1 MAKELREILAPRD
14 KFTILG
20 EGKAKSGGNILNL
33 LVPWGQA
40 DEKTLNGRIYS
51 KPLLHREVDRIQ
63 KAVESGA
70 FIGTGDHPASG
81 VADVKTASHIVKK
94 IWLDEGGRGWAQIKV
109 LDTERGKNIQAIIK
123 AGGQL
128 GISTRGFG
136 NTAKNGQVLDDY
148 KMQGIDIVMNPSVST
163 ATFSKANIFE
173 SVGFEE
179 EKKVEEVKQ
188 TKVKIDE
195 KNIEAAIRIGFDA
208 EVSEYGLKEDW
219 EHYKARKLTLVTAG
233 WLLEEYPDKFP
244 SVEQALEYL
253 GAPEL
258 AEKYYEEI
266 ENDDERV
273 LLYTASE
280 VASEAY
286 AAGIN
291 PKEMADKLN
300 ANLKLTAALNAE
312 KITAKERQIM
322 NEMRDAGAMDEPI
335 ELLEKVRKVLQ
346 AQKIFE
352 PNLSEAQQL
361 IEMEKRAKKIEEVKR
376 ERIIQQVNRD
386 ISAGGGA
393 EPEVAKAMVNRA
405 LKEEGLS
412 LEEEV

>member
-1 MAKELREILAPRD
+1 MAEVLREILAPRD

-20 EGKAKSGGNILNL
+20 EGKTKSGGNILNL

-51 KPLLHREVDRIQ
+51 KSLLHREVDRIQ

-81 VADVKTASHIVKK
+81 IADVKTASHIVKK
-94 IWLDEGGRGWAQIKV
+94 IWIDEGGRGWAQIKV
-109 LDTERGKNIQAIIK
+109 LDTERGKNIQSIIK

-148 KMQGIDIVMNPSVST
+148 KMQGIDIVMSPSVSG
-163 ATFSKANIFE
+163 ATFSKENIFE
-173 SVGFEE
+173 SVNDFEG

-208 EVSEYGLKEDW
+208 EVAEYGLNEKW
-219 EHYKARKLTLVTAG
+219 EHYKARKLTLVTCG
-233 WLLEEYPDKFP
+233 WLLENFSDKFP
-244 SVEQALEYL
+244 SVESALEYL

-258 AEKYYEEI
+258 SEKYHEEI
-266 ENDDERV
+266 ENDERV
-273 LLYTASE
+273 LLYTPEE
-280 VASEAY
+280 VSGEAQQ
-286 AAGIN
+286 AGIN
-291 PKEMADKLN
+291 PKEMCEKLN
-300 ANLKLTAALNAE
+300 ANLKVTAALNAE
-312 KITAKERQIM
+312 KITDKERQIM
-322 NEMRDAGAMDEPI
+322 DEMRDAGVMDEPVK
-335 ELLEKVRKVLQ
+335 LLEKVRKVMQ

-352 PNLSEAQQL
+352 PNLSDAQVI
-361 IEMEKRAKKIEEVKR
+361 IEMEKRAKKIKEEKR
-376 ERIIQQVNRD
+376 QRIIQMVNRD
-386 ISAGGGA
+386 ISAGGGTS
-393 EPEVAKAMVNRA
+393 PEIAKAMVESA
-405 LKEEGLS
+405 LKAEGLS
-412 LEEEV
+412 LEEEA

>member
-1 MAKELREILAPRD
+1 MAKELREILSPK

-20 EGKAKSGGNILNL
+20 VGKTKAGNIMNL

-81 VADVKTASHIVKK
+81 LSDIATASHIVKK
-94 IWLDEGGRGWAQIKV
+94 IWIDEGGRGWAQIKV
-109 LDTERGKNIQAIIK
+109 LDTERGKNIQSIIK

-136 NTAKNGQVLDDY
+136 GTAKNGQVLDDY
-148 KMQGIDIVMNPSVST
+148 KMQGIDIVMNPSVQT
-163 ATFSKANIFE
+163 ATFSKENIFE
-173 SVGFEE
+173 SVNDFGG
-179 EKKVEEVKQ
+179 EKKVEEEEKV
-188 TKVKIDE
+188 KVKIDE
-195 KNIEAAIRIGFDA
+195 KNIEAAIRIGYDA
-208 EVSEYGLKEDW
+208 EVAEYGLTEKW
-219 EHYKARKLTLVTAG
+219 EHYKSRKLTLVTAG

-244 SVEQALEYL
+244 SVESALEYL

-258 AEKYYEEI
+258 AEKYYEEN
-266 ENDDERV
+266 ENDERV
-273 LLYTASE
+273 LLYTESE

-312 KITAKERQIM
+312 KITDKERQIM
-322 NEMRDAGAMDEPI
+322 NEMLEAGAMDEPMK
-335 ELLEKVRKVLQ
+335 LLEKVRKVIQ
-346 AQKIFE
+346 AQEIFK
-352 PNLSEAQQL
+352 PNLSEAQLL
-361 IEMEKRAKKIEEVKR
+361 IEMNKRAKEIKEAKR
-376 ERIIQQVNRD
+376 ERIIQQVNKD
-386 ISAGGGA
+386 ISAGGGTS
-393 EPEVAKAMVNRA
+393 PEIAKAMIIKA
-405 LKEEGLS
+405 LKAEGLS
-412 LEEEV
+412 LEEEA